1 MVNCTS
7 VEEVEE
13 IVVEGCIATGFFV
26 EVTVI
31 AATRFLSGREVLTAG
46 FWCPGLAPR

>member
-7 VEEVEE
+7 VLEVE
-13 IVVEGCIATGFFV
+13 VVEGRFASGFFV
-26 EVTVI
+26 VVTGM

-46 FWCPGLAPR
+46 FWRPGLPPR